1 MDASV
6 LPHPLK
12 RIGETVTA
20 RLADGHLATVVR
32 GAGLVMGIRIA
43 GSAIALLSQVLLARW
58 MGAFEYGIFAYV
70 WVWVIILGI
79 LAPMGFGTSTLRFV
93 PDYTINR
100 KWRRL
105 AGILDASWRVVAVL
119 GVAFMAVGLLA
130 VLAFRNEI
138 EPYYVLPLVLAML
151 CVPGFALGDTLEGT
165 ARAFGWV
172 GLAYL
177 PAYIVRPLGIVA
189 VGGLVYLV
197 AGELTGVAAV
207 AGALAATFAT
217 LAVQRIVLARRIART
232 VPKAK
237 PYLHTKYWIG
247 ASMPLVLAEG
257 LYLVLLNTDIVL
269 LGYFVD
275 PDHVGIYFAAT
286 RIVNLIVFIYFA
298 VAALAVPKFSELHA
312 AGDHDGLQRFVHNI
326 IQWIFW
332 PTLAAA
338 AVILLGGRFA
348 LGLFGQD
355 FNAGFPLLVVLMLGF
370 VARASTGPIE
380 YLLNM
385 TDHQNITS
393 TVYGGAAALNI
404 GLNLV
409 LVPQFGLMGA
419 AAATATALIGASFCL
434 FVIVRRRLGIT
445 AFVFGSG
452 VRTPSISGESK

>member
-1 MDASV
+1 MDAMA
-6 LPHPLK
+6 LPQPLK
-12 RIGETVTA
+12 RIGATIAA

-32 GAGLVMGIRIA
+32 GAGLVMAIRIA

-105 AGILDASWRVVAVL
+105 AGILDASWRIVAVL
-119 GVAFMAVGLLA
+119 GIGFMAIGLLA
-130 VLAFRNEI
+130 IFILRNEL

-189 VGGLVYLV
+189 VGGLIYLI

-207 AGALAATFAT
+207 AGALAATFTT
-217 LAVQRIVLARRIART
+217 LAVQRFVLSRRIACT
-232 VPKAK
+232 IPKAE
-237 PYLHTKYWIG
+237 PFLHTKYWIA

-312 AGDHDGLQRFVHNI
+312 AGDKAGLQTFVHNI

-338 AVILLGGRFA
+338 AIILLGGKFA

-355 FNAGFPLLVVLMLGF
+355 FSAGFPLLAVLMLGF
-370 VARASTGPIE
+370 IARASTGPIE

-385 TDHQNITS
+385 TGHQNITS
-393 TVYGGAAALNI
+393 AVYGGAALLNI
-404 GLNLV
+404 ALNLV
-409 LVPQFGLMGA
+409 LVPHFGLMGA
-419 AAATATALIGASFCL
+419 ATATATALVVASFCL
-434 FVIVRRRLGIT
+434 FLIVRRRLGIT
-445 AFVFGSG
+445 AFVFASG
-452 VRTPSISGESK
+452 KATAALESR